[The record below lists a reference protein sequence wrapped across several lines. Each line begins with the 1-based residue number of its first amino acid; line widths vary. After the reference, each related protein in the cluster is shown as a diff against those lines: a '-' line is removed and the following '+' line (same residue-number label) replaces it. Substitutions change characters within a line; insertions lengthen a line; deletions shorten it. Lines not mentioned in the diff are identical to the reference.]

1 MTKIQSVCV
10 FCGSK
15 KGCDPEFV
23 LAAKKL
29 GQLIGKKGLELIY
42 GGGSIGVMG
51 VIAEAVASSGG
62 KVNGVMP
69 KFLMDLE
76 IGNKTVGN
84 LTITETMHSRKEKM
98 YEQANAFISLP
109 GGIGTLDETL
119 EVISWKQLRLHD
131 KPIVLLDSNGY
142 WKELENLIEKVVFSG
157 FAHETVRDLFT
168 LVEKPEDV
176 FFALENVPSVDDEVL
191 TSHLQL
197 NK

>member
-1 MTKIQSVCV
+1 M
-10 FCGSK
+10 
-15 KGCDPEFV
+15 
-23 LAAKKL
+23 
-29 GQLIGKKGLELIY
+29 
-42 GGGSIGVMG
+42 
-51 VIAEAVASSGG
+51 
-62 KVNGVMP
+62 
-69 KFLMDLE
+69 
-76 IGNKTVGN
+76 
-84 LTITETMHSRKEKM
+84 
-98 YEQANAFISLP
+98 
-109 GGIGTLDETL
+109 
-119 EVISWKQLRLHD
+119 ISWKQLRLHD